1 MVLLIHLSPSDTG
14 ELSFYGLDF
23 RFKNNCE
30 LFFRIG
36 AIQSYMEIYNV
47 CNIYIGFKSP
57 RIKQTCNIVMVC
69 CIVFGMTKSVFT
81 ANFNQK
87 YAL

>member
-14 ELSFYGLDF
+14 ELSLYELDF

-36 AIQSYMEIYNV
+36 AIQSYMEIQRLQYLYWIQITKNKTSLQY
-47 CNIYIGFKSP
+47 CNGVLHCVWHDEIGVHSEF
-57 RIKQTCNIVMVC
+57 
-69 CIVFGMTKSVFT
+69 
-81 ANFNQK
+81 
-87 YAL
+87 